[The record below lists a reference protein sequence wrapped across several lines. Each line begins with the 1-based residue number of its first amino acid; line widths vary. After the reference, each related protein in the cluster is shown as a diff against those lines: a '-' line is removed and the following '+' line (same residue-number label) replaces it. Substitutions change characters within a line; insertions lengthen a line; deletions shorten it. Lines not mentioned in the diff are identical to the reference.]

1 MKMLDT
7 RVGPRIN
14 AQETITPRNK
24 DYGLTCVGS
33 TPGYSWQNP
42 PRVSTAQ
49 STTNQTQLLPMRVAT
64 PTTTCASAVHLL
76 SPYPVLHCH
85 TLSYTV
91 LPPPASNSQNKRLF
105 GDIAIGA
112 FREKKSKHP
121 ESQPP
126 PPPPPNQIDVN
137 SRLGPRRRWHRERV
151 RMPHRLRNGRRCGRR
166 QGPDAKQKDWPW
178 AIRRAVVCGA
188 DVQGPTQAV
197 PEETL
202 KRVTR
207 PNAGAPGVP
216 RTMPPTRWSV
226 RFAAVPHANPTEPAP
241 ASGSPPH
248 VPLRHNPRHPVS
260 GWQGTLAT
268 EPPPPQK
275 TPSHRMQR

>member
-1 MKMLDT
+1 
-7 RVGPRIN
+7 
-14 AQETITPRNK
+14 
-24 DYGLTCVGS
+24 
-33 TPGYSWQNP
+33 
-42 PRVSTAQ
+42 
-49 STTNQTQLLPMRVAT
+49 MRVAT

-76 SPYPVLHCH
+76 SPYPVLHCP

-112 FREKKSKHP
+112 FREEKKSRHP
-121 ESQPP
+121 GKPP
-126 PPPPPNQIDVN
+126 PPPPRKRQFTPWPLNA
-137 SRLGPRRRWHRERV
+137 RRRWHRERL
-151 RMPHRLRNGRRCGRR
+151 RMPHRLQNGRRCGSR

-202 KRVTR
+202 KRVTH

-216 RTMPPTRWSV
+216 AQCPRRDGAFASPLSRMPTRPN
-226 RFAAVPHANPTEPAP
+226 PHQPR
-241 ASGSPPH
+241 GHPPR
-248 VPLRHNPRHPVS
+248 VPLRRNPRHPVS

-268 EPPPPQK
+268 PAPPPNSRRRTGRRGQRVSLP
-275 TPSHRMQR
+275 PSWGVACAVCTGHQGPGAVWRASRRPKGTRA